1 MIGDASKMWVVVVV
15 LMDVHDVEILEN
27 VDAREVFD
35 TRDRWDKD
43 EWDGHKGG

>member
-1 MIGDASKMWVVVVV
+1 MIGDANKVWVVVVVV
-15 LMDVHDVEILEN
+15 LMDMHGVEN